1 MWTKRST
8 TKGAIGLFLGL
19 RYSLPCFEKLRLNP
33 ATTSETGYLQRKIT
47 KVLEDLQTCYMGT
60 VVTATDRVI
69 QFSYGGDNIDAN
81 KLIKTKHGH
90 SFVDAEHLASL
101 LNREWETAAK

>member
-1 MWTKRST
+1 
-8 TKGAIGLFLGL
+8 
-19 RYSLPCFEKLRLNP
+19 
-33 ATTSETGYLQRKIT
+33 
-47 KVLEDLQTCYMGT
+47 MGT